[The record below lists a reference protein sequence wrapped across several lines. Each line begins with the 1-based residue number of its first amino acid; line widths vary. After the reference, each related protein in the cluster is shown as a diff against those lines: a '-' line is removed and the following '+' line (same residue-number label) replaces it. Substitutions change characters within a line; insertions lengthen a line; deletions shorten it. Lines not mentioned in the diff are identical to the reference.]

1 MIRKG
6 VICVAILASIWSCNK
21 ESEQAIVY
29 FDNPGSTAGSE
40 PNLHVSENGTIYLS
54 WIQAK
59 EKEKSKLFLSKLIE
73 HDLTWAE
80 PKLIS
85 EGDDWFVNWA
95 DFPSITSFGNSSLAA
110 HYLAKSATG
119 TYDYNV
125 NITISNDD
133 GNTWNTSL
141 IPHDDKTN
149 SEHGFV
155 SKVALANNEFLSVWL
170 DGRKYAYAEKDS
182 SIAKEMTLRCATI
195 DNKGLLSEELEL
207 DDRVCDCCQT
217 DTAMTQNGPIVVY
230 RDRTAKEIRDISYVR
245 RVDGKWTEP
254 KSLHSDNWSIFGC
267 PVNGPAITTHK
278 SKVAVAWFT
287 AANDHAEVK
296 VAFSED
302 NGASFGKPITV
313 NQEKPSGRVDIQFI
327 DEESILV
334 SWLDNVNENALI
346 QLQKIQENGIKSPV
360 ISVTETSEERSSGFP
375 RMVVKN
381 DQAFIAWTNSGDSL
395 TVKTA
400 KINTAYFPTLKN

>member
-1 MIRKG
+1 ML
-6 VICVAILASIWSCNK
+6 LAGIWTCKK
-21 ESEQAIVY
+21 ETKQDVVY

-40 PNLHVSENGTIYLS
+40 PSLYVSENGTIYLS

-59 EKEKSKLFLSKLIE
+59 EKEKSKLFFSKLIE
-73 HDLTWAE
+73 HDLTWSE

-85 EGDDWFVNWA
+85 EGNDWFVNWA
-95 DFPSITSFGNSSLAA
+95 DFPSITSFGNGSLAA
-110 HYLAKSATG
+110 HYLAKSANG

-133 GNTWNTSL
+133 GNTWNKSL

-230 RDRTAKEIRDISYVR
+230 RDRTTKEIRDISYVR
-245 RVDGKWTEP
+245 RVNGKWTKP

-267 PVNGPAITTHK
+267 PVNGPAITTYK

-287 AANDHAEVK
+287 AANDNAEVK

-313 NQEKPSGRVDIQFI
+313 NQEKPSGRVDIEFI
-327 DEESILV
+327 DGDSILV

-346 QLQKIQENGIKSPV
+346 QLQKIQENGIKSSV
-360 ISVTETSEERSSGFP
+360 ISVTETSKERSSGFP
-375 RMVVKN
+375 RMVIKD

-400 KINTAYFPTLKN
+400 KINTAAFPTLKD